1 MIWERNSRYSVR
13 SAEGYIVTK
22 ARVYAETI
30 FVAWP
35 PGRAVPIYSGDSA
48 DDARAACVDH
58 WKEATHADQL
68 PE

>member
-30 FVAWP
+30 FVSWA
-35 PGRAVPIYSGDSA
+35 PGRVVPIYSGASA
-48 DDARAACVDH
+48 DEARAACVDH
-58 WKEATHADQL
+58 WKGATNANQQ
-68 PE
+68 PK